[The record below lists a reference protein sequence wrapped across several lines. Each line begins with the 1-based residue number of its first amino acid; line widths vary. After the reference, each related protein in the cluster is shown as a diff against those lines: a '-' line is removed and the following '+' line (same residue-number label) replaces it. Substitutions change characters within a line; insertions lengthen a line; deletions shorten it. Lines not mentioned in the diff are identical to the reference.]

1 MLLLLCNELFF
12 KLLYVLEIFFVK
24 FRYVKWKCKIIYSYI
39 KADENDPNNI
49 EIH

>member
-1 MLLLLCNELFF
+1 M
-12 KLLYVLEIFFVK
+12 LEIFFVK
-24 FRYVKWKCKIIYSYI
+24 LRYVKWKCNIIYEYI